1 MANEDL
7 KTLEDKL
14 SYAYD
19 TKVAIK
25 DAIEAKG
32 VEVPEG
38 TVFRDYATKIGEIET
53 GSPFETSQIS
63 IMYPGQNMATFYYT
77 DKDGVYKSE
86 VNPSQIEVVLGN
98 IFSVYVYPSNP
109 FQGNGDANFIVSNVE
124 KIKTFYV
131 SSTSATEGLHVCRTT
146 GTSAIIEI

>member
-1 MANEDL
+1 MANEQL

-38 TVFRDYATKIGEIET
+38 TVFRDYATKIGEIESGT
-53 GSPFETSQIS
+53 QVQTATIKNDSITNVYAVNVVDGEFCPALIRNGSELSVIKGSIVIFDSSTQSPQIS
-63 IMYPGQNMATFYYT
+63 G
-77 DKDGVYKSE
+77 D
-86 VNPSQIEVVLGN
+86 IE
-98 IFSVYVYPSNP
+98 F
-109 FQGNGDANFIVSNVE
+109 
-124 KIKTFYV
+124 
-131 SSTSATEGLHVCRTT
+131 
-146 GTSAIIEI
+146 IEIILGFNGFTRGIKYRVFGDCTIGGSGSGGSSGN